1 MSLFPRPVTRVAP
14 MSVQPGPPASTVPF
28 PTASWGRRILALFV
42 DWAASTLVVLA
53 FVGLDEYG
61 EPGSP
66 AQLYT
71 LVVFV
76 LEAALFTWLLGGS
89 FGKLVTGLRVVPA
102 AGRGRLSNPLPLLGR
117 QVAIALVIPPL
128 VFRPDGR
135 GLHDIA
141 AGSAV
146 VTIQTFRHLAGR

>member
-1 MSLFPRPVTRVAP
+1 MSN
-14 MSVQPGPPASTVPF
+14 QPIQPPQSASTVPF

-42 DWAASTLVVLA
+42 DWAASTLVVIA

-71 LVVFV
+71 LAVFV

-128 VFRPDGR
+128 VFRSDGR
-135 GLHDIA
+135 GLHDI
-141 AGSAV
+141 
-146 VTIQTFRHLAGR
+146 LAGTATVTMDTYRALTTRGV

>member
-1 MSLFPRPVTRVAP
+1 MAD
-14 MSVQPGPPASTVPF
+14 QPDRPASTVPF

-42 DWAASTLVVLA
+42 DWSASTLVVIA

-61 EPGSP
+61 EPGAP

-71 LVVFV
+71 LLVFV

-102 AGRGRLSNPLPLLGR
+102 RGRGRLANPLPLLAR
-117 QVAIALVIPPL
+117 QVAIVLVIPPL
-128 VFRPDGR
+128 VFRADGR
-135 GLHDIA
+135 GVHDM
-141 AGSAV
+141 
-146 VTIQTFRHLAGR
+146 LAGTATVTMDTYRRLTTTGA

>member
-1 MSLFPRPVTRVAP
+1 MSDRPA
-14 MSVQPGPPASTVPF
+14 PPASTVPF

-42 DWAASTLVVLA
+42 DWIGSTLVVLA

-71 LVVFV
+71 VGVFV
-76 LEAALFTWLLGGS
+76 IEAALFTWLLGGS
-89 FGKLVTGLRVVPA
+89 FGKLLTGLRVVPA
-102 AGRGRLSNPLPLLGR
+102 RGRGRLSNPLPLLAR

-128 VFRPDGR
+128 VFRSDGR
-135 GLHDIA
+135 GLHDL
-141 AGSAV
+141 
-146 VTIQTFRHLAGR
+146 LAGTATVTMDTYRRLTTTGV

>member
-1 MSLFPRPVTRVAP
+1 MSDRSARPE
-14 MSVQPGPPASTVPF
+14 STVPF

-42 DWAASTLVVLA
+42 DWIASTLVVIA
-53 FVGLDEYG
+53 FVGLDTYG

-71 LVVFV
+71 LAVFV

-102 AGRGRLSNPLPLLGR
+102 RGRGRLSNPLPLLAR
-117 QVAIALVIPPL
+117 QVAIVLVIPPL
-128 VFRPDGR
+128 VFRQDGR
-135 GLHDIA
+135 GLHDI
-141 AGSAV
+141 
-146 VTIQTFRHLAGR
+146 LAGTATVTMDTYRTLTTRGV

>member
-1 MSLFPRPVTRVAP
+1 MSDQAARPV
-14 MSVQPGPPASTVPF
+14 STVPF

-71 LVVFV
+71 LAVFV
-76 LEAALFTWLLGGS
+76 LEGALFTWLLGGS
-89 FGKLVTGLRVVPA
+89 FGKLLTGLRVVPA
-102 AGRGRLSNPLPLLGR
+102 AGRGRLANPLPLLGR

-128 VFRPDGR
+128 VFRSDGR
-135 GLHDIA
+135 GLHDL
-141 AGSAV
+141 
-146 VTIQTFRHLAGR
+146 LAGTATVTMDTYRRLTATGV

>member
-1 MSLFPRPVTRVAP
+1 MSDRPA
-14 MSVQPGPPASTVPF
+14 PPASTVPF

-42 DWAASTLVVLA
+42 DWIGSTLVVLV

-71 LVVFV
+71 VGVFV
-76 LEAALFTWLLGGS
+76 IEAALFTWLLGGS
-89 FGKLVTGLRVVPA
+89 FGKLLTGLRVVPA
-102 AGRGRLSNPLPLLGR
+102 RGRGRLSNPLPLLVR

-135 GLHDIA
+135 GLHDL
-141 AGSAV
+141 
-146 VTIQTFRHLAGR
+146 LAGTATVTMDTYRRLTTTGV

>member
-1 MSLFPRPVTRVAP
+1 
-14 MSVQPGPPASTVPF
+14 MSVQPGQPASTVPF

-71 LVVFV
+71 LGVFV

-102 AGRGRLSNPLPLLGR
+102 VGRGRLSNPLPLLGR

-128 VFRPDGR
+128 VFRSDGR
-135 GLHDIA
+135 GLHDI
-141 AGSAV
+141 
-146 VTIQTFRHLAGR
+146 LAGTATVTMDTYRILTTRGV